1 MTADEHPL
9 TVAFDADDTLWHN
22 EDLFLDVHNEYEEL
36 LSPPLW
42 TTGCTR
48 SR

>member
-22 EDLFLDVHNEYEEL
+22 EDRRYGAH
-36 LSPPLW
+36 PA
-42 TTGCTR
+42 
-48 SR
+48 